1 MAEEEGFEPSE
12 DFHPRW
18 FSRPVHSTTLPP
30 LRCTVENLT
39 IISATVNKVL
49 SIKFG
54 GRNPLILSGLRV
66 SFLVH
71 LEANPA
77 LSY

>member
-1 MAEEEGFEPSE
+1 
-12 DFHPRW
+12 
-18 FSRPVHSTTLPP
+18 
-30 LRCTVENLT
+30 VENLT